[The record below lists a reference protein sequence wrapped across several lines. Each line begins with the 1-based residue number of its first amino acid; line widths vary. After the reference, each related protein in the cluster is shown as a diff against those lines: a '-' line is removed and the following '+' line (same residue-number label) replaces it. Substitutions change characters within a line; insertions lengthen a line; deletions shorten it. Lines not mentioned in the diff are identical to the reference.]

1 MSTPQLTVIVPPDL
15 ADGYRLGGVHT
26 EPAGTAAAAATVLN
40 RLISAADP
48 PGVVAVHAAYLRE
61 LGGRWQH
68 RLSQPDRVLVVAL
81 PEGGPGRDPGHTGE
95 SLHDLLARAVGYELT
110 FDPTGSTS

>member
-1 MSTPQLTVIVPPDL
+1 MGTPELTVIVPPDL

-26 EPAGTAAAAATVLN
+26 ESADTAAAAAKVLS
-40 RLISAADP
+40 RLISATGP
-48 PGVVAVHAAYLRE
+48 QGVVAVHAPYLRE

-68 RLSQPDRVLVVAL
+68 GLSEPDRVLVVAL
-81 PEGGPGRDPGHTGE
+81 PDGSAGRDRGDTGE

-110 FDPTGSTS
+110 FDPTGSTT

>member
-1 MSTPQLTVIVPPDL
+1 MSTPQLTVIVPPEL

-26 EPAGTAAAAATVLN
+26 EAADTAAAAAKVLN
-40 RLISAADP
+40 QLIYATGP
-48 PGVVAVHAAYLRE
+48 PGVVAVHAPYLHE

-68 RLSQPDRVLVVAL
+68 ELSEPDRVLVVAL
-81 PEGGPGRDPGHTGE
+81 PEGSADHDRGDTGE

-110 FDPTGSTS
+110 FDPTGSTT

>member
-1 MSTPQLTVIVPPDL
+1 MSTPQVTVIVPPDL

-40 RLISAADP
+40 RLISAGP
-48 PGVVAVHAAYLRE
+48 PGVIAVHAPYLRE

-81 PEGGPGRDPGHTGE
+81 PEGSRGRDPANSGE
-95 SLHDLLARAVGYELT
+95 SLRDLLARAVGYELT
-110 FDPTGSTS
+110 FDPTGST